1 MANAPKKSDAS
12 SRGLTKLQKILLG
25 ALAVLFL
32 GSATARAVLLAQRD
46 PPTKSS
52 SSTLEPASYLAS
64 TKTDSSAPETSHG
77 ALETALPYV
86 TEGSLFALIGFALGY
101 TTRKI
106 FKLGLIVLAVFFVA
120 LQALNYAKVA
130 TVDWGGLVDWLNRAV
145 LNLKE
150 NETVTQFLT
159 KRVPTTGA
167 LLAGVF
173 FGFKRG

>member
-1 MANAPKKSDAS
+1 MSNAPKKPAAS
-12 SRGLTKLQKILLG
+12 GGLSKLQKLLLG
-25 ALAVLFL
+25 ALAVLFV
-32 GSATARAVLLAQRD
+32 GSATARAVLLARRD

-64 TKTDSSAPETSHG
+64 TKSNGAATETGGG
-77 ALETALPYV
+77 ALEDALPYV

-106 FKLGLIVLAVFFVA
+106 FKIGLIVLAVFFVA
-120 LQALNYAKVA
+120 LQALNYTKVA

-159 KRVPTTGA
+159 KRIPTTGA
-167 LLAGVF
+167 LLVGVF
-173 FGFKRG
+173 LGFKRG